1 VTKEVIK
8 RDKKEI
14 DAIKEEEK
22 KLSETKRESD
32 IQKRKNDGI
41 IKGVSIAFG
50 SITLAGIIYHVYQ
63 NNYSPSA
70 LEAYNLRDFYATLGE
85 VSKHLYVF
93 DYAINLSNE
102 PLFYLSLRKLTR
114 KCNKRRQMVKT
125 WTSPCL

>member
-50 SITLAGIIYHVYQ
+50 SITLAGIIYNIYQ
-63 NNYSPSA
+63 NHYSP
-70 LEAYNLRDFYATLGE
+70 
-85 VSKHLYVF
+85 
-93 DYAINLSNE
+93 
-102 PLFYLSLRKLTR
+102 
-114 KCNKRRQMVKT
+114 
-125 WTSPCL
+125 

>member
-1 VTKEVIK
+1 MTKEVIK

-50 SITLAGIIYHVYQ
+50 SITLAGIIHYIYQ
-63 NNYSPSA
+63 NHYSP
-70 LEAYNLRDFYATLGE
+70 
-85 VSKHLYVF
+85 
-93 DYAINLSNE
+93 
-102 PLFYLSLRKLTR
+102 
-114 KCNKRRQMVKT
+114 
-125 WTSPCL
+125 